1 VSSRP
6 FIGRLWHAAAG
17 IALAVLASSPA
28 RALTAAWLDFDG
40 QIPGESRDEVHR
52 DWMEIDGFDFGG
64 GSPGKPLTGFTLLKR
79 VDKASPGL
87 FRACTTGERLEKAR
101 LDLVQQSLQT
111 RPSDICRIE
120 LQGVFVTSQ
129 TLEGDGENLFERI
142 HLSFERI
149 TYSYFDAAQSRY
161 YASFDYETNTG
172 TSGTGNP
179 DTPPNP
185 DSDSDGIPDAWEA
198 TYGLS
203 VGTNDANADADSD
216 GFTNREE
223 YLLGTHPKS
232 GSSFFRAGVARTAG
246 NTTITWN
253 AVAAKTY
260 VVEWSPD
267 LTTAFTPVATVTA
280 SSGTGTATVP
290 ATATLGFYRVRL
302 QP

>member
-1 VSSRP
+1 MSPRP
-6 FIGRLWHAAAG
+6 FIGSLRHAAAG

-28 RALTAAWLDFDG
+28 RALTAAWLDFNG
-40 QIPGESRDEVHR
+40 QIPGESTEEVHR
-52 DWMEIDGFDFGG
+52 DWIEIDGFEFSTRG
-64 GSPGKPLTGFTLLKR
+64 PGQPLTGFTLLKR
-79 VDKASPGL
+79 IDKASPKL
-87 FRACTTGERLEKAR
+87 FRACTLGEELDKAR

-111 RPSDICRIE
+111 RPNDICRIE

-129 TLEGDGENLFERI
+129 ALEGDGEALFERI

-161 YASFDYETNTG
+161 YASFDYETNGG

-185 DSDSDGIPDAWEA
+185 DSDSDGIPDAWET

-203 VGTNDANADADSD
+203 VGTNDANSDADSD

-232 GSSFFRAGVARTAG
+232 GSSFFKASVTRTAA
-246 NTTITWN
+246 NTTVTWN
-253 AVAAKTY
+253 AVAGKVY

-267 LTTAFTPVATVTA
+267 LTTAFTPAATVTA
-280 SSGTGTATVP
+280 SSTTGTATIP

>member
-1 VSSRP
+1 MSSRP
-6 FIGRLWHAAAG
+6 FIGNLWHAAAG
-17 IALAVLASSPA
+17 IALAILAGSPA
-28 RALTAAWLDFDG
+28 RAVTAAWLDFNG
-40 QIPGESRDEVHR
+40 QIPGEGRDEVHR
-52 DWMEIDGFDFGG
+52 DWIEIEGFDFRG
-64 GSPGKPLTGFTLLKR
+64 GSPGQSPTGFTLRKR
-79 VDKASPGL
+79 IDKASPRL
-87 FRACTTGERLEKAR
+87 FRACTTGEELEKAR

-120 LQGVFVTSQ
+120 LEGVFVTSQ
-129 TLEGDGENLFERI
+129 ALEGNSETLFERI
-142 HLSFERI
+142 HLSFAKI
-149 TYSYFDAAQSRY
+149 TYSYFDAGQSRH
-161 YASFDYETNTG
+161 YASFDYETNAG
-172 TSGTGNP
+172 TSGTGDP
-179 DTPPNP
+179 DPPPNP

-232 GSSFFRAGVARTAG
+232 GSSFFKAGVTRNAG

-253 AVAAKTY
+253 AVAGKTY

-267 LTTAFTPVATVTA
+267 LTTAFAPAATVTA
-280 SSGTGTATVP
+280 SSATGTAAIP